1 LNSGVFDYIENDQTL
16 FEKEPMT
23 NLSKDKNLKAFKHEK
38 FWKCM
43 DTLRDKMDLE
53 KIYNEKGFIW
63 KK

>member
-1 LNSGVFDYIENDQTL
+1 MKIINDKTL

-43 DTLRDKMDLE
+43 DTLRDKMYLSE
-53 KIYNEKGFIW
+53 LWENQEAPWKIWND
-63 KK
+63 